1 MLSRAVSSRRHS
13 YWICADAVLIFSTTF
28 AGNGIYPILSEIVWP
43 VVTQYSTSFRIH
55 SAFLA
60 SYFLYARSQVKVAIG

>member
-1 MLSRAVSSRRHS
+1 
-13 YWICADAVLIFSTTF
+13 
-28 AGNGIYPILSEIVWP
+28 